1 MAKDFLVF
9 LEKFVGRY
17 GKLVGLNVVGRQLI
31 RPELV
36 VGGLIAILGINFW
49 NQRQLARQKILGA
62 RQEIVVA
69 EIREEIARLEPVAE
83 KVNTRDVWLKLAGWY
98 WQIFDEGKA
107 KEYWQKAWWID
118 PNNEQV
124 TSVRRMVQP

>member
-36 VGGLIAILGINFW
+36 VGGLIVILGINFW
-49 NQRQLARQKILGA
+49 NQWQLARQKILGA

-124 TSVRRMVQP
+124 TSLRQVFP